1 MNSTRDRNT
10 QVDNSSSGYTSDA
23 FEDDVNSSGPLAVS
37 TRPASSVSRATPRPA
52 GTVNGSNGGA
62 SRSSTQRP
70 SSRIGYL
77 ASTAAMEAKRPA
89 SGSRTSSRPSSAS
102 QHRQQ
107 QQQAPRPCSASP
119 VLGCARDLEARVSK
133 QMGRD
138 PAEWTVREVCD
149 WLELIGLGQWRRA
162 FVHNAVSGALLLRL
176 SSEELKTE
184 LGMAPLGHRDGLLT
198 AVNDLE
204 QYWRQQLGQQPG
216 GGAGGQAPQ
225 GPASRPASPGAAT
238 MLAAAAADISLQR
251 AYAQR
256 ARLLR
261 ELDKAE
267 SREALRRVAAEKA
280 LRVVGQASDEV
291 RKLQASICELDRE
304 LGWEAAAEGQLCR
317 PLDAHG
323 ALAWQPAG
331 KQRAAQRPLSPGSPT
346 RRPCS
351 PGGGCAGSAMSRV
364 SRRIMD
370 QRGPEGGSFLD
381 RLSSDLAV
389 RQAKAAKARKR
400 AGRSKVE
407 AKEAELA
414 AALRSDDPQRVAEAC
429 DSVAVSFQQEWA
441 LGQEVVAAVRRLSSP
456 AKKAARLAGALRSA
470 QFMQRLESD
479 LRTREARLQQLQDK
493 FFKLEA
499 GNSAEQQE
507 KADLAAARNHFSQ
520 LGWPAASLQAAPGD
534 ATAASDGLLG
544 ALLKRAAALQE
555 ARQWGRAVDWEQP
568 DWKTDGLEDLQQTHN
583 DALRSALEA
592 QAQAAEAAEQQAGG
606 ARRDAAAR
614 AAAQQPKE
622 LLLPADRLSGCVELL
637 AGCRSGEV
645 ELLQGLRGHR
655 KLIMTW
661 RAVRAQQFV
670 AFTRQDLEL
679 RKAKAAALERE
690 VYPDHSK
697 GGWRRLAVV
706 AVESLAG
713 NYELV
718 SRDRVLMEMG
728 ARQLFK
734 PCLLRKEEYEAFFDR
749 LMADT
754 ARRAQHRIAF
764 AALAVALLA
773 TGCNVLAVDDDPCA
787 TACQS
792 KILSQPKK
800 PETDTASGIAAIFG
814 DVLDVLTDWV
824 PGKNIFR
831 KIGLGVVT
839 GIVDRS
845 AEGDA
850 SEQALWAIYNLNKD
864 LVQLQ
869 DWLAC
874 KLDTMARD
882 IMFSFEQQMN
892 QQALDGYNTAIN
904 AIEEQIAG
912 KCGAQNCIALKDVPP
927 RQRNTKTRFAND
939 CATRA
944 SAAKV
949 AACANTKWNPDD
961 PKRCPIGDKPLGGVC
976 DEDGYCYDVYED
988 AEWYDDLE
996 YILDL
1001 FTNKDGIDDFN
1012 KFTRWMD
1019 VKATIA
1025 LAKGATLKILVLQH
1039 IIMASGSRAKNT
1051 ELVQFANN
1059 VAEKLQRRVDFHLN
1073 KDNLEKVVRAYT
1085 NPLDTNYQD
1094 RMQSMEW
1101 PQASE
1106 GQCKRD
1112 PPTNFCFLGLCT
1124 YTFEYASRFPTSSK
1138 IKMNQWVRWSCEK
1151 DSSGQYVNATLIK
1164 HECNLMKNTCDGDI
1178 SGALRGVMDCN
1189 GNYFQCGW
1197 YTEGRVSGKEHC
1209 GGSYARCID
1218 HNGRYG
1224 GQWDFMDLATYMC
1237 AYDEKARSGIAQG
1250 VDLMLAEVDKS
1261 LVDVKAI
1268 IASLRQLAT
1277 IKGMPSTSFGIWRT
1291 SLPPLLNCTEAQSL
1305 KATLAGIPCKATGG
1319 PACTACNRRGR
1330 CTMCPVLRS
1339 YMKNGLCYPC
1349 PKNCSRC
1356 TPQTGVCTSCK
1367 KGYFLAAAQNSCLK
1381 ALG

>member
-690 VYPDHSK
+690 NISPWFTIAMN
-697 GGWRRLAVV
+697 G
-706 AVESLAG
+706 
-713 NYELV
+713 
-718 SRDRVLMEMG
+718 
-728 ARQLFK
+728 
-734 PCLLRKEEYEAFFDR
+734 
-749 LMADT
+749 
-754 ARRAQHRIAF
+754 RIAF